1 MDRCG
6 KPAGAHFG
14 GFALGIVVGA
24 PAGRRLMVG
33 PQSHALVLA
42 TGRFAEKSDVHLP
55 LGEPH
60 DLALF
65 HRRCGACLGRQR
77 LVFWSGPDPNLVV
90 RRFVCSLRL
99 ACAVALSNGT
109 RKHAHRDN

>member
-1 MDRCG
+1 MDCGG

-14 GFALGIVVGA
+14 RFALGIVAGA
-24 PAGRRLMVG
+24 AAGRRLMVG

-65 HRRCGACLGRQR
+65 HRRRGPRLGRQR
-77 LVFWSGPDPNLVV
+77 MVFRFGPCSNHAV
-90 RRFVCSLRL
+90 RCLVCSLRF

-109 RKHAHRDN
+109 RKYQYRTN

>member
-14 GFALGIVVGA
+14 GFTLGIVAGA
-24 PAGRRLMVG
+24 AAGRRLMVG

-42 TGRFAEKSDVHLP
+42 TGSFAEKSDVHLP
-55 LGEPH
+55 MGEPH

-65 HRRCGACLGRQR
+65 HRRCGPCLGRQR
-77 LVFWSGPDPNLVV
+77 LVFRPGFDPNLVV
-90 RRFVCSLRL
+90 HRVVCSLRL
-99 ACAVALSNGT
+99 ACALALSNGT
-109 RKHAHRDN
+109 RKYRHRDN